1 MISETLYSNNT
12 ENHSHIDLHENSTSN
27 MSESAEK
34 SNVTWTNSATI
45 TLLKLYENKL
55 EMLRTPKRKTRIWLA
70 ISESLR
76 DYNFEMTADQVRWK
90 INALTKKYK
99 RCINTGQSIKFKYF
113 KEMDDIHA
121 KYNVDCD
128 IFVLTEFIH
137 KKNGDLNALIQTNS
151 ESKAMT
157 KMRKVRLANRIE
169 SDLTQ
174 SKLKLEKQW
183 LEYLNRQEQNRLL
196 QDEVFDRNL
205 RIREEELELRRQELV
220 IKESLEL
227 RKLQLKERE
236 QNELLKIEQEKC
248 DTLKFLLDNRD
259 VS

>member
-1 MISETLYSNNT
+1 M
-12 ENHSHIDLHENSTSN
+12 
-27 MSESAEK
+27 
-34 SNVTWTNSATI
+34 
-45 TLLKLYENKL
+45 
-55 EMLRTPKRKTRIWLA
+55 
-70 ISESLR
+70 
-76 DYNFEMTADQVRWK
+76 
-90 INALTKKYK
+90 
-99 RCINTGQSIKFKYF
+99 
-113 KEMDDIHA
+113 
-121 KYNVDCD
+121 DCD